1 MLNTQTLL
9 AVGDFGRFIKSSD
22 GGAMWTVRSI
32 GNYALLSISCTDAN
46 TCTAVGNVNNDIH
59 GIILRTTDGGV
70 TWVQQ
75 FSEGNTWLNSVF
87 CTGANTCT
95 AVGRYG
101 GILRTAAN
109 Q

>member
-1 MLNTQTLL
+1 VNS
-9 AVGDFGRFIKSSD
+9 AV
-22 GGAMWTVRSI
+22 
-32 GNYALLSISCTDAN
+32 SCTDAN
-46 TCTAVGNVNNDIH
+46 TCTAAGNDSNAIN
-59 GIILRTTDGGV
+59 GTILRTTDGGV

-75 FSEGNTWLNSVF
+75 FSEENTWLNSVS

-101 GILRTAAN
+101 AILRTATN